1 MDLNA
6 IRKRLGQLQTTNN
19 RTSSL
24 WKPQPGKT
32 QIRVVPY
39 EFNKDNPFI
48 ELFFHYNLNNR
59 SYLSPISFGRPDPI
73 EEFAQKLKGSGNK
86 EDYQLSKKLEAKMR
100 TFAPVIVRGEESQG
114 VKFWGFGKTVYQEL
128 LSIIADPD
136 YGDITDPKNGRDVTL
151 EFKTAEET
159 GASFPSTSIRVK
171 PNQTPIT
178 EDSNVLER
186 IKETQ
191 KEITDIYQ
199 ELSYEELT
207 NVLNEWLNPDEE
219 STEETSVK
227 EQPKSENEFDKK
239 LAEDKAKKES
249 ANKVQDASQQFDD
262 LFNN

>member
-32 QIRVVPY
+32 QIRIVPY

-136 YGDITDPKNGRDVTL
+136 YGDITDPVNGRDVVV
-151 EFKTAEET
+151 EFISAEES
-159 GASFPSTSIRVK
+159 GASFPKTNIRVK
-171 PNQTPIT
+171 PNQTPISD
-178 EDSNVLER
+178 EPSVLE
-186 IKETQ
+186 KVKTSQ
-191 KEITDIYQ
+191 KDITEIYQ
-199 ELSYEELT
+199 EQSYEDLT
-207 NVLNEWLNPDEE
+207 NVLNEWLNPSED
-219 STEETSVK
+219 STEEEEVKQETTSTSDLATSKVK
-227 EQPKSENEFDKK
+227 DTSEAFD
-239 LAEDKAKKES
+239 E
-249 ANKVQDASQQFDD
+249 
-262 LFNN
+262 LFNS

>member
-32 QIRVVPY
+32 QIRIVPY
-39 EFNKDNPFI
+39 AFNKENPFI

-73 EEFAQKLKGSGNK
+73 EEFAQKLKASGNK

-114 VKFWGFGKTVYQEL
+114 VKLWGFGKTVYQEL

-136 YGDITDPKNGRDVTL
+136 YGDISDPVNGRDVSV
-151 EFKTAEET
+151 EFISAEES
-159 GASFPSTSIRVK
+159 GASFPKTNIRVK
-171 PNQTPIT
+171 PNQTPISD
-178 EDSNVLER
+178 EPSVLELV
-186 IKETQ
+186 KTSQ
-191 KEITDIYQ
+191 KDITDIYQ
-199 ELSYEELT
+199 EQSYDDLT
-207 NVLNEWLNPDEE
+207 NVLNEWLNPSED
-219 STEETSVK
+219 STEEEV
-227 EQPKSENEFDKK
+227 
-239 LAEDKAKKES
+239 KKETVS
-249 ANKVQDASQQFDD
+249 TSDLGTSKVKDTSEAFDE
-262 LFNN
+262 LFNS

>member
-32 QIRVVPY
+32 QIRIVPY

-136 YGDITDPKNGRDVTL
+136 YGDITDPVNGRDVVV
-151 EFKTAEET
+151 EFISAEES
-159 GASFPSTSIRVK
+159 GASFPKTNIRVK
-171 PNQTPIT
+171 PNQTPISD
-178 EDSNVLER
+178 EPSVLELV
-186 IKETQ
+186 KTSQ
-191 KEITDIYQ
+191 KDITEIYQ
-199 ELSYEELT
+199 EQSYDDLT
-207 NVLNEWLNPDEE
+207 NVLNEWLNPSED
-219 STEETSVK
+219 STEEEEVKQETTSTSDLATSKVK
-227 EQPKSENEFDKK
+227 DTSEAFD
-239 LAEDKAKKES
+239 E
-249 ANKVQDASQQFDD
+249 
-262 LFNN
+262 LFNS

>member
-32 QIRVVPY
+32 QIRIVPY
-39 EFNKDNPFI
+39 AFNKDNPFI

-86 EDYQLSKKLEAKMR
+86 EDYQLSKKLEEKMR

-136 YGDITDPKNGRDVTL
+136 YGDITDPVNGRDVVV
-151 EFKTAEET
+151 EFISAEES
-159 GASFPSTSIRVK
+159 GASFPKTNIRVK
-171 PNQTPIT
+171 PNQTPISD
-178 EDSNVLER
+178 EPSVLENV
-186 IKETQ
+186 KTSQ
-191 KEITDIYQ
+191 KDITEIYQ
-199 ELSYEELT
+199 EQSYEDLT
-207 NVLNEWLNPDEE
+207 NVLNEWLNPSEEAKDEE
-219 STEETSVK
+219 EVKQESVSTSDLGTSKVK
-227 EQPKSENEFDKK
+227 DTSEAFD
-239 LAEDKAKKES
+239 E
-249 ANKVQDASQQFDD
+249 
-262 LFNN
+262 LFNS

>member
-32 QIRVVPY
+32 QIRIVPY

-136 YGDITDPKNGRDVTL
+136 YGDITDPVNGRDVVV
-151 EFKTAEET
+151 EFISAEES
-159 GASFPSTSIRVK
+159 GASFPKTNIRVK
-171 PNQTPIT
+171 PNQTPISD
-178 EDSNVLER
+178 EPSVLENV
-186 IKETQ
+186 KTSQ
-191 KEITDIYQ
+191 KDITEIYQ
-199 ELSYEELT
+199 EQSYEDLT
-207 NVLNEWLNPDEE
+207 NVLNEWLNPSEEAKDEE
-219 STEETSVK
+219 EVKQESVSTSDLGTSKVK
-227 EQPKSENEFDKK
+227 DTSEAFD
-239 LAEDKAKKES
+239 E
-249 ANKVQDASQQFDD
+249 
-262 LFNN
+262 LFNS

>member
-73 EEFAQKLKGSGNK
+73 EEFAQKLKASGNK

-136 YGDITDPKNGRDVTL
+136 YGDITDPVNGRDVVV
-151 EFKTAEET
+151 EFISAEES
-159 GASFPSTSIRVK
+159 GASFPKTNIRVK
-171 PNQTPIT
+171 PNQTPISD
-178 EDSNVLER
+178 EPSVLE
-186 IKETQ
+186 KVKTSQ
-191 KEITDIYQ
+191 KDITEIYQ
-199 ELSYEELT
+199 EQSYEDLT
-207 NVLNEWLNPDEE
+207 NVLNEWLNPSED
-219 STEETSVK
+219 STEEEEVKQESVSTSDLGTSKVK
-227 EQPKSENEFDKK
+227 DTSEAFD
-239 LAEDKAKKES
+239 E
-249 ANKVQDASQQFDD
+249 
-262 LFNN
+262 LFNS

>member
-6 IRKRLGQLQTTNN
+6 IKKRLNQLQTTNN

-73 EEFAQKLKGSGNK
+73 EEFAQKLKASGNK

-100 TFAPVIVRGEESQG
+100 TFAPVIVRGEENEG
-114 VKFWGFGKTVYQEL
+114 VRFWGFGKTVYQEL

-136 YGDITDPKNGRDVTL
+136 YGDITDPVNGRDVVV
-151 EFKTAEET
+151 EFISAEET
-159 GASFPSTSIRVK
+159 GASYPTTKIRVK
-171 PNQTPIT
+171 PNQTPVSDDPTI
-178 EDSNVLER
+178 LE
-186 IKETQ
+186 KVKSSQ
-191 KEITDIYQ
+191 KDIRDIYQ

-207 NVLNEWLNPDEE
+207 NVLNEWLNPSEDSSSDET
-219 STEETSVK
+219 TETQSQSF
-227 EQPKSENEFDKK
+227 EQN
-239 LAEDKAKKES
+239 KAKDTSE
-249 ANKVQDASQQFDD
+249 AFDE
-262 LFNN
+262 LFNS